1 MAGESN
7 MAWERKP
14 SGAKDTQSVSTE
26 QERENGNGREW
37 VGSGYKQSLKIE
49 IRQGAEEEYVYLLC
63 EGMQRSFWISL
74 SQLSALSVL
83 PKKTFFSYGLLVA
96 DLGCLLFTAN
106 SSCSV
111 SISQNFFVIFPFSEK
126 LLHSVLIGPFH
137 TIQTY
142 TETQYFILFGLLLG

>member
-14 SGAKDTQSVSTE
+14 SGAKDTQSVLTE

-49 IRQGAEEEYVYLLC
+49 IQQGAEEEYVYLLS
-63 EGMQRSFWISL
+63 EGMQSNFWISL

-83 PKKTFFSYGLLVA
+83 PKKTFSSYDLLVA

-111 SISQNFFVIFPFSEK
+111 SISKNLSFFFFQRNCS
-126 LLHSVLIGPFH
+126 
-137 TIQTY
+137 IQ
-142 TETQYFILFGLLLG
+142 FLLGHSILSRHVQKPSIAFSLVCC